1 MLNLGIFPPSP
12 RAGAGDEEGILG
24 MRPEVRGIH
33 RGLVSPQGRLQGR
46 DPRDPERFPPRERPE
61 SQEFPEFR
69 GFWGK
74 AGSGGNSRGL
84 GKGGEVGKIPG
95 GKCGSLKV
103 EKWGNFKWKTGR
115 IPG

>member
-1 MLNLGIFPPSP
+1 MLNLGIFPPFP

-61 SQEFPEFR
+61 SREFLEFR

-74 AGSGGNSRGL
+74 AKW
-84 GKGGEVGKIPG
+84 GKFQRVGKRG
-95 GKCGSLKV
+95 GSREDSGW
-103 EKWGNFKWKTGR
+103 EMWEFKG
-115 IPG
+115 